1 VCDVT
6 TPSLDTVTTPLAGAP
21 RPLREWLTTFH
32 LVAVALDPYTRESA
46 WILPTAVRVLG
57 QFAGA
62 SVRTTIVMASDAAD
76 ARAFLGPHADE
87 FLVFADPTREL
98 VRTLGLAEL
107 PALVYLQSDG
117 TVPARAEGWSPAEW
131 KRVAAHVA
139 GVVSW
144 KVPTIPAPG
153 DPGSFRGSP
162 ALAAS

>member
-1 VCDVT
+1 MT
-6 TPSLDTVTTPLAGAP
+6 TPSLDTVTTPLNGAP

-32 LVAVALDPYTRESA
+32 VVAVALDPYTRESA
-46 WILPTAVRVLG
+46 WILPTAVRVLR

-62 SVRTTIVMASDAAD
+62 SVRTTIVMTSDAVD
-76 ARAFLGPHADE
+76 ARAFLGPHVDE
-87 FLVFADPTREL
+87 FLVFADPGREL
-98 VRTLGLAEL
+98 VRTLGLGEL

-117 TVPARAEGWSPAEW
+117 TVPARAEGWNPAEW

-139 GVVSW
+139 KVVSW